1 MGMLYGFGMHILW
14 TTVDFEQWMI
24 DIYRFL
30 LYLVGYI
37 TNNLIQVFLF
47 GNGAGTFSKMVI
59 NHQIWEQTYTVS
71 RVCLDRTTAANKTI
85 SKSIGIPFE
94 KWSTNINCSLC
105 QIFLKGTLVGRSEI
119 VQKCPWNTCWIS
131 HVPHVFFWGFPME
144 THGWFATDFSMDRRT
159 EDPCELQRT
168 ADAHSWSRG
177 DWDSRAMVICIQGMR
192 IQICILC
199 IHIYIYIV
207 CI

>member
-1 MGMLYGFGMHILW
+1 MLYGFGMHILW

-131 HVPHVFFWGFPME
+131 HVPHVFFLGFS
-144 THGWFATDFSMDRRT
+144 HGNTWVICNRLLDGSQDRRPMWT
-159 EDPCELQRT
+159 PTDSWCSQLIPRRLGQPSHGDMYTGDEDT
-168 ADAHSWSRG
+168 N
-177 DWDSRAMVICIQGMR
+177 M
-192 IQICILC
+192 
-199 IHIYIYIV
+199 HIMYTYIYIV

>member
-1 MGMLYGFGMHILW
+1 MLYGFGMHILW

-59 NHQIWEQTYTVS
+59 NHQIWEQTYTAS

-159 EDPCELQRT
+159 EDPLNSNGQLMLTVDPEETGT
-168 ADAHSWSRG
+168 AEPWWYVYRG
-177 DWDSRAMVICIQGMR
+177 WGYKYAYYV
-192 IQICILC
+192 
-199 IHIYIYIV
+199 YIYI
-207 CI
+207 